1 MQPMSSLRPILLLPA
16 LLILLACSAMPAAP
30 AAPATPAASA
40 PSRTE
45 PQPGPSQPAGAT
57 PTLGAHDPDQAQV
70 DVRGRITLFHRA
82 SYGEPPLATAVV
94 EGALEP
100 DTRYARAQ
108 IRITR
113 DTKVFETRGGKR
125 LIFSRLQVGDLVEVT
140 FEGPVAESDPVQAV
154 AAEVVRLESEP
165 VHQ

>member
-1 MQPMSSLRPILLLPA
+1 MQPTSSLRLILLLPA
-16 LLILLACSAMPAAP
+16 LLIVLACSAVPAAP
-30 AAPATPAASA
+30 AAPAASA

-57 PTLGAHDPDQAQV
+57 PRLGAHEPEPAAA
-70 DVRGRITLFHRA
+70 DVRGRITQFHR
-82 SYGEPPLATAVV
+82 STQGQPPLATLVV
-94 EGALEP
+94 EGTLEP
-100 DTRYARAQ
+100 DTRYARARV
-108 IRITR
+108 RITR

-125 LIFSRLQVGDLVEVT
+125 LVFSRLQVGDLVEAI
-140 FEGPVAESDPVQAV
+140 FEGPVTESDPVQAV